1 MYDKLNQFFGQ
12 DSSRE
17 QDYRDFERRVRE
29 DPDSIS
35 DEEAARRYR
44 EMMQHQDMDDL
55 DDPDTEAEYERAF
68 SRMSP
73 DERRALARRY
83 QEASR
88 DNSRSFD
95 GYRGDYD
102 EERAASPR
110 ELGRMTRQASRQDPD
125 LLEGLLGQGSPLT
138 STGGKIAMAGLAALA
153 ARKFL
158 GQR

>member
-1 MYDKLNQFFGQ
+1 MFDKLNQFFGQ
-12 DSSRE
+12 DQGRAD
-17 QDYRDFERRVRE
+17 DYRDFEQRVRD

-35 DEEAARRYR
+35 DAEAARRYR
-44 EMMQHQDMDDL
+44 EMMAQQDDAQ
-55 DDPDTEAEYERAF
+55 DDPTTDAEYEEVFA
-68 SRMSP
+68 RMSP
-73 DERRALARRY
+73 DERRELARRY
-83 QEASR
+83 MDASR
-88 DNSRSFD
+88 DKDRPFD
-95 GYRGDYD
+95 GYRDEG

-158 GQR
+158 SKR